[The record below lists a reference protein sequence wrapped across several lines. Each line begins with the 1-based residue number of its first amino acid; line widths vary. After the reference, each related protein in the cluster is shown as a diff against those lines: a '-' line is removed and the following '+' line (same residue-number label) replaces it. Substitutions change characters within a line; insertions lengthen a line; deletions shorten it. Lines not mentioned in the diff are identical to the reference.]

1 MTDRLAGKIAVI
13 TGGGRGIGEGITQR
27 FAEEGARIAIV
38 QRNSPPETI
47 LNDQVLYVKADLSNS
62 QDIAAAIQTVIE
74 RFGGLD
80 ILVNNAGI
88 MFEKTVEEM
97 TEAEWDEMM
106 DINLKAPFLLTKAAM
121 PHLRKR
127 GGGSIVNIG
136 SVEGLASNPK
146 HPAYSASK
154 AGIHGFTAAVAVDHG
169 REGIRCNAIA
179 PGWINSDLTNIYLD
193 SMADSARVR
202 RELLTMHPVGRLG
215 EPRDVGNLALWLA
228 SDESAFV
235 TGQVYVIDGGRTKK
249 LPNPNFGTVTAAG

>member
-1 MTDRLAGKIAVI
+1 MADRLAGKIAII
-13 TGGGRGIGEGITQR
+13 TGGGRGIGAGITQR
-27 FAEEGARIAIV
+27 FVEAGAKVAIV
-38 QRNSPPETI
+38 QRNSPPETM
-47 LNDQVLYVKADLSNS
+47 LNEGVIYVKADLSNS
-62 QDIAAAIQTVIE
+62 RDIAAAVETVVE

-88 MFEKTVEEM
+88 MFEKTVDEM
-97 TEAEWDEMM
+97 TEADWDQMM

-127 GGGSIVNIG
+127 PCASIVNIG
-136 SVEGLASNPK
+136 SIEGLASNPG

-169 REGIRCNAIA
+169 HEGIRCNAIA
-179 PGWINSDLTNIYLD
+179 PGWINSDLSEAYID
-193 SMADSARVR
+193 SMADRDRVR
-202 RELLTMHPVGRLG
+202 RELLVMHPVGRLG
-215 EPRDVGNLALWLA
+215 QPTDVGNLAVWLA

-249 LPNPNFGTVTAAG
+249 LPLPVS

>member
-1 MTDRLAGKIAVI
+1 MADRLAGKIAII
-13 TGGGRGIGEGITQR
+13 TGGGRGIGAGITRR

-38 QRNSPPETI
+38 QRNPPPETMLSERVI
-47 LNDQVLYVKADLSNS
+47 YVKADLANS
-62 QDIAAAIQTVIE
+62 DDIGSAVETVVE
-74 RFGGLD
+74 RLGGLD

-88 MFEKTVEEM
+88 MFEKTVDEM
-97 TEAEWDEMM
+97 TESDWDQMM

-127 GGGSIVNIG
+127 PGASIVNIG
-136 SVEGLASNPK
+136 SIEGLASNPG

-169 REGIRCNAIA
+169 HEGIRCNAIA
-179 PGWINSDLTNIYLD
+179 PGWINSDLSEIYID

-202 RELLTMHPVGRLG
+202 RELLAMHPVGRLG
-215 EPRDVGNLALWLA
+215 DPRDVGNLAVWLG
-228 SDESAFV
+228 SDDSAFV

-249 LPNPNFGTVTAAG
+249 LPLPTI